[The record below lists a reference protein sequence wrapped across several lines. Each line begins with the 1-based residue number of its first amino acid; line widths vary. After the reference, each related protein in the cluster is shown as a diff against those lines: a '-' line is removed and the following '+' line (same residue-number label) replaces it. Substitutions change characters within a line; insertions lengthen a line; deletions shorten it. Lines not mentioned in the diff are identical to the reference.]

1 MNSLLLNDHVHNKDM
16 PCLKQE
22 QAEDVLLPV
31 NIIPPFHHKK
41 ANLTRKLFNI
51 FLTLPSGKVGPAQ
64 LEFQN

>member
-1 MNSLLLNDHVHNKDM
+1 M

-22 QAEDVLLPV
+22 QAEDILLPL

-51 FLTLPSGKVGPAQ
+51 FLTLPSGKVSPAQ